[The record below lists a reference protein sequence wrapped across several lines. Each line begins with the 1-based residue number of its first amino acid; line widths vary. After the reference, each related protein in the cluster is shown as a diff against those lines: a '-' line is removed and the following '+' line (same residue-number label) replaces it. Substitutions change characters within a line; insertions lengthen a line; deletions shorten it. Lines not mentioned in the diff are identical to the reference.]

1 MKKHEEMHDETEA
14 VRSATK
20 KKEVEVVLSE
30 PLEFN
35 NETITKL
42 TIKAPKGKHMMLLP
56 KDPAMKDMLL
66 LASKC
71 SAIPMAIINEL
82 SGEDTLKVV
91 EAVGELF

>member
-1 MKKHEEMHDETEA
+1 MKDLENEVQ
-14 VRSATK
+14 VRSASK
-20 KKEVEVVLSE
+20 KKELEIILSE

-42 TIKAPKGKHMMLLP
+42 VIKAPKGKHMMLLP
-56 KDPAMKDMLL
+56 KDPAIKDLLL

-71 SAIPMAIINEL
+71 SAIPLAVINEL

>member
-1 MKKHEEMHDETEA
+1 MDFNENQEQE
-14 VRSATK
+14 VRSASK
-20 KKEVEVVLSE
+20 KKEMVVQLSE

-35 NETITKL
+35 KETITEL

-56 KDPAMKDMLL
+56 KDPAMKDLLL
-66 LASKC
+66 LASKS